1 MQSTSI
7 TEIHRLFHLQSQH
20 ENLMRLRK
28 TTASERLQKIRRIKK
43 ALLLPD
49 NIKKMTD
56 ALHADLRKSAAESE
70 ANELAPVLMAIRHL
84 EDNLRKWMAP
94 RKVGSPLA
102 LSGLS
107 SHVRYE
113 SKGCVLV
120 IAPWNYPFQLVL
132 MPLLHALA
140 AGNAVIVKPS
150 EFVPATS
157 KFLFELL
164 KGLFDEREVAFVF
177 GDAEVAKEVLNM
189 PFHHIFFTG
198 SPQVG
203 KLVMQAASRHLT
215 SVTLELGGKSPVFV
229 HDSYDIAIAARK
241 IAWAKTMNCGQTCIA
256 PDYVLIPEGS
266 TEHFV
271 QAYERAIKDFYNPQG
286 KGIDKS
292 VDYSRLI
299 HRKHF
304 QRLKSLLETDIQAGA
319 KVLSGGNMNENDL
332 FIEPILVSNLQSSM
346 GLMREEIF
354 GPILPIC
361 TYRNITEAIAQV
373 NELERPLSLY
383 IFSNNN
389 KITEQIL
396 VNTTSGGVAINELM
410 VTSVNPALPFGGVNH
425 SGMGRS
431 NGQAGFVSF
440 SNEKGI
446 VRRRWGTFSP
456 IFPPYKSWL
465 VRMLRKISSW

>member
-1 MQSTSI
+1 
-7 TEIHRLFHLQSQH
+7 
-20 ENLMRLRK
+20 
-28 TTASERLQKIRRIKK
+28 
-43 ALLLPD
+43 
-49 NIKKMTD
+49 
-56 ALHADLRKSAAESE
+56 
-70 ANELAPVLMAIRHL
+70 
-84 EDNLRKWMAP
+84 
-94 RKVGSPLA
+94 
-102 LSGLS
+102 
-107 SHVRYE
+107 
-113 SKGCVLV
+113 
-120 IAPWNYPFQLVL
+120 
-132 MPLLHALA
+132 
-140 AGNAVIVKPS
+140 
-150 EFVPATS
+150 
-157 KFLFELL
+157 

-177 GDAEVAKEVLNM
+177 GDAEVAKEVLSM

-203 KLVMQAASRHLT
+203 KSVMQAASRHLT

-229 HDSYDIAIAARK
+229 HDSFDIATAARK

-266 TEHFV
+266 TELFV

-332 FIEPILVSNLQSSM
+332 FIEPILVSNMQSSM

-361 TYRNITEAIAQV
+361 TYRNITAAIAQV

-383 IFSNNN
+383 IFSNNH

-431 NGQAGFVSF
+431 NGQSGFVSF

-456 IFPPYKSWL
+456 IFPPYKPWL